1 MEERL
6 ARFDVWTE
14 RLATPW
20 LFWPVCIIGVCLVG
34 LAVLGPEAERNLDVK
49 RQCAVMKAEVDAL
62 AATHDQDLAIER
74 ALKDDPATIE
84 RVVRHELGLV
94 RPGEVRLPQRVRP
107 TITRDSP
114 ELAQADVPVY
124 LRTLALFGEPMTRF
138 ITMVIG
144 GTLLVTAIL
153 FSLPGQLPKPA
164 VLDA

>member
-6 ARFDVWTE
+6 AKFDVWTQ

-20 LFWPVCIIGVCLVG
+20 LFWPVCLIGVCLVG
-34 LAVLGPEAERNLDVK
+34 LAVLGPEAARNLDVK

-62 AATHDQDLAIER
+62 AQTRDQDAAIER
-74 ALKDDPATIE
+74 ALQDDPATIE

-94 RPGEVRLPQRVRP
+94 RPGEIRLPQRVRP
-107 TITRDSP
+107 TISKDSP
-114 ELAQADVPVY
+114 ESAVADVPMA
-124 LRTLALFGEPMTRF
+124 LRTLALFGEPMMRF

-153 FSLPGQLPKPA
+153 FSLPGRAPPVQTM
-164 VLDA
+164 DA